1 MYMLDKLAIS
11 IDANNL
17 GLPRIAA
24 NDATWGNIISAVFV
38 FSGGF
43 AVLFIVIGGLRY
55 AASAGDQG
63 LITKAKDTILYAVIG
78 LVVSIL
84 AFTGVQ
90 FVLGR
95 VFN

>member
-1 MYMLDKLAIS
+1 MLHILAAVS
-11 IDANNL
+11 VDANSL
-17 GLPRIAA
+17 GLPKVSA
-24 NDATWGNIISAVFV
+24 NDATWGNIIGGVFI
-38 FSGGF
+38 FTG
-43 AVLFIVIGGLRY
+43 AWATLFLVIGAVRY

-78 LVVSIL
+78 LVVSML

-95 VFN
+95 L

>member
-1 MYMLDKLAIS
+1 MSMFKLLAALS
-11 IDANNL
+11 VDANTL
-17 GLPRIAA
+17 GLPKVAA
-24 NDATWGNIISAVFV
+24 NDATWGNII
-38 FSGGF
+38 GGIF
-43 AVLFIVIGGLRY
+43 MFTGAWATLFIVIGAVRY

-78 LVVSIL
+78 LIVSIL

-95 VFN
+95 L

>member
-1 MYMLDKLAIS
+1 MLYTLFALS
-11 IDANNL
+11 VDANSL
-17 GLPRIAA
+17 GLPKVSA
-24 NDATWGNIISAVFV
+24 NDATWGNIV
-38 FSGGF
+38 GGIF
-43 AVLFIVIGGLRY
+43 MFTGAWALLFIVIGALRY

-78 LVVSIL
+78 LVVSVL

-95 VFN
+95 F

>member
-1 MYMLDKLAIS
+1 MDMLNKIAIS
-11 IDANNL
+11 IDANSL
-17 GLPRIAA
+17 GLPKVTA

-38 FSGGF
+38 FTGGF
-43 AVLFIVIGGLRY
+43 AVLFIVVGAMRY

-78 LVVSIL
+78 LIVSML

-95 VFN
+95 F